1 MVAAEYASNV
11 RGDRAAMVCSSQV
24 RAGISEFLRRFG
36 IRLDVYAYGE
46 LPPDMELKPAM
57 IVGAA

>member
-24 RAGISEFLRRFG
+24 RAGISEFLRRLG

-57 IVGAA
+57 IIGAA